1 MKVWERAVRFEEVDA
16 ARIVFFA
23 HYAAFAHEAME
34 DLFSDLQGGYAR
46 LILERK
52 VGLPAVDL
60 KVRYLAPLRY
70 GDRMRIE
77 TRTLRLGNRS
87 AQLGYRVLRGD
98 GVLCA
103 ELEHTVVTSDLEAL
117 VSCAMPTDVRAVFER
132 HLDPLDPREGGTH
145 ESASA

>member
-23 HYAAFAHEAME
+23 HYVAYAHEAME
-34 DLFSDLQGGYAR
+34 DLFSDLEGGYAS

-60 KVRYLAPLRY
+60 RVRYLAPLRY
-70 GDRMRIE
+70 GDRFRVE
-77 TRTLRLGNRS
+77 TRTLRLGRRS
-87 AQLGYRVLRGD
+87 AQLGYRMLRGD
-98 GVLCA
+98 GTLCA

-117 VSCAMPTDVRAVFER
+117 ASCDMPEDVRAVFLR
-132 HLDPLDPREGGTH
+132 HLE
-145 ESASA
+145 A